1 MERVMVDIDAYQKKL
16 TAQLNE
22 WKAQAD
28 LLKARAEGAG
38 ADLQLELN
46 KQIENLKGL
55 QADAQS
61 KFEAMRNVGED
72 KANEIKSMVDG
83 MVGEIGSTL
92 KSIGSRLK
100 K

>member
-1 MERVMVDIDAYQKKL
+1 MVDIDAYQKKL

>member
-83 MVGEIGSTL
+83 MVGEIGDTL

>member
-1 MERVMVDIDAYQKKL
+1 MIDIDAYQKKL

-28 LLKARAEGAG
+28 QLKARAEGAG

-46 KQIENLKGL
+46 KQIENIKGL

-61 KFEAMRNVGED
+61 KFEAMRNVGEE
-72 KANEIKSMVDG
+72 KAHEVKGLVDG
-83 MVGEIGSTL
+83 MVGEIGETL

>member
-1 MERVMVDIDAYQKKL
+1 MVDVDAYQKKL
-16 TAQLNE
+16 SAQLNE
-22 WKAQAD
+22 WKAQTEE
-28 LLKARAEGAG
+28 LKARAEGAG

-61 KFEAMRNVGED
+61 KFEEMRSAGEE
-72 KANEIKSMVDG
+72 KANELKSMVDG
-83 MVGEIGSTL
+83 MVGEIGDTL
-92 KSIGSRLK
+92 KSLGSRLK

>member
-1 MERVMVDIDAYQKKL
+1 MVDIDAYQKKL

-28 LLKARAEGAG
+28 QLKARAEGAG

-46 KQIENLKGL
+46 KQIENIKGL

-61 KFEAMRNVGED
+61 KFESMRSAGED
-72 KANEIKSMVDG
+72 KANEVKSMVDN
-83 MVGEIGSTL
+83 MVGEIGETL

>member
-1 MERVMVDIDAYQKKL
+1 MVDIDAYQKKL

-72 KANEIKSMVDG
+72 KANEFKSMVDG

>member
-1 MERVMVDIDAYQKKL
+1 MVDIDAYQKKL

-72 KANEIKSMVDG
+72 KANEFKSMVDG
-83 MVGEIGSTL
+83 MVGEIGSTW

>member
-1 MERVMVDIDAYQKKL
+1 MIDVDAYQKKL

-28 LLKARAEGAG
+28 LLKARADGAG

-46 KQIENLKGL
+46 KQLENIKGL
-55 QADAQS
+55 QAEAQS
-61 KFEAMRNVGED
+61 KFEAMRHAGEE
-72 KANEIKSMVDG
+72 KANEVKSLVEG
-83 MVGEIGSTL
+83 MVGEIGDTL

>member
-1 MERVMVDIDAYQKKL
+1 MVDIDAYQKKL

-55 QADAQS
+55 QADAQT

-72 KANEIKSMVDG
+72 KANEFKSMVDG

>member
-72 KANEIKSMVDG
+72 KANEFKSMVDG

>member
-1 MERVMVDIDAYQKKL
+1 MVDIDVYQKKL
-16 TAQLNE
+16 MAQLNE
-22 WKAQAD
+22 WKGQAD
-28 LLKARAEGAG
+28 VLKARAEGAG

-61 KFEAMRNVGED
+61 KFEAMRNVGEE

-83 MVGEIGSTL
+83 MVGEIGDTL

>member
-1 MERVMVDIDAYQKKL
+1 MVDIDAYQKKL

-28 LLKARAEGAG
+28 QLKARAEGAG

-46 KQIENLKGL
+46 KQIENIKGL
-55 QADAQS
+55 QAEAQS
-61 KFEAMRNVGED
+61 KFEAMRSAGED
-72 KANEIKSMVDG
+72 KANEVKSMVDS
-83 MVGEIGSTL
+83 MVGEIGDTL

>member
-1 MERVMVDIDAYQKKL
+1 MIDVDAYQKKL

-72 KANEIKSMVDG
+72 KANEIKSLVDG
-83 MVGEIGSTL
+83 MVGEIGNTL